1 MHNFNSP
8 LTLLFFNFFFLF
20 LFNIPLYQWE
30 DATLNQNINT
40 DIKIMRW
47 KTTTYENQHK
57 NTVIFGKKKKS
68 LFLQQFSI
76 RNQKLKYVKDTWKEY
91 LEENCKEKLNG
102 I

>member
-1 MHNFNSP
+1 MKINIRI
-8 LTLLFFNFFFLF
+8 LLYL
-20 LFNIPLYQWE
+20 E
-30 DATLNQNINT
+30 
-40 DIKIMRW
+40 
-47 KTTTYENQHK
+47 
-57 NTVIFGKKKKS
+57 KKKKS